1 MAELATK
8 TDLAAL
14 RDHLMSELSHVQQ
27 NLRQEIDAL
36 TLKLTVRLGILMAAG
51 IAVLGAIV
59 KLT

>member
-14 RDHLMSELSHVQQ
+14 RDHLLTEIGHVDSG
-27 NLRQEIDAL
+27 LRKEIDHQ
-36 TLKLTVRLGILMAAG
+36 TLKLTVRLGLLMAAG